1 MKSKKILLLLE
12 TVVDQVKPKN
22 HFEIRT
28 EERVE
33 QLKDI
38 SFPEILSTEIEG
50 VSLHEIKKT
59 AIETIKQ
66 TVLQNINTL
75 KSLTSSLNPNGYYTC
90 NVGKV
95 SFSLNGKKTPG
106 VLIVD
111 FFNQGIQ
118 YVAIANQKKLTTIIL
133 YGENY
138 TPVDNL
144 KHLER
149 LLKKKLLPSDQEV
162 VNLPDNAATIN
173 INLNSIANIIKA
185 NKGEGFKPE
194 EVTKENLPYKIR
206 TDYRKDSSFTS
217 DKFGVGKTVNTSVGV
232 KGDPG
237 LSGKLDW
244 VDVDFGKQYLS
255 NGKLTSIRRIP
266 NVYTTRYFE
275 NKMNLN

>member
-1 MKSKKILLLLE
+1 MKSKKVLLLLE
-12 TVVDQVKPKN
+12 AVIDQVKPKN
-22 HFEIRT
+22 HMQVRT

-33 QLKDI
+33 SLKDI
-38 SFPEILSTEIEG
+38 SFPEITTTEIDG
-50 VSLHEIKKT
+50 VPLQEIKK
-59 AIETIKQ
+59 AVIENIKK
-66 TVLQNINTL
+66 TVLENINTL
-75 KSLTSSLNPNGYYTC
+75 KTLTSSLSPNGYYTC

-95 SFSLNGKKTPG
+95 SFKLDGKKTPG
-106 VLIVD
+106 TLIVD
-111 FFNQGIQ
+111 FFNQGMQ
-118 YVAIANQKKLTTIIL
+118 YVAIVNQRKLTTVIL

-149 LLKKKLLPSDQEV
+149 LLKKKLLPTDQETI
-162 VNLPDNAATIN
+162 NLPGDTNLIN

-185 NKGEGFKPE
+185 NKGEGFKAE
-194 EVTKENLPYKIR
+194 EVTKDNLPYKIR
-206 TDYRKDSSFTS
+206 TDYRKDSQFVSE
-217 DKFGVGKTVNTSVGV
+217 KFGTGKTINTSSGV